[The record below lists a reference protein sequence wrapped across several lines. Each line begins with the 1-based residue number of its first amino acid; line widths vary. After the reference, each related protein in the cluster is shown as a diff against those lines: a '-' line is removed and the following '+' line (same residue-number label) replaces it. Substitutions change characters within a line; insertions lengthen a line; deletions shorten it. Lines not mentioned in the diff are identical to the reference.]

1 MSFGNRQQGCQK
13 RIRVLSWAKFVSTK
27 ETNAMKTKTKSNTT
41 FMRPQTHSFD
51 FYKDDSGW
59 YIDFLEFIEQ
69 GLGTKGDLAMV
80 SGADQMLDYLGGG
93 SDRVALTF
101 SNREMSDAR
110 FHLKMFAHNG
120 WGATYKT
127 NIDAVPQVW
136 LCNVTK
142 VVFGGK
148 HPINIYVK

>member
-1 MSFGNRQQGCQK
+1 
-13 RIRVLSWAKFVSTK
+13 
-27 ETNAMKTKTKSNTT
+27 
-41 FMRPQTHSFD
+41 MRPQTHSFD

-59 YIDFLEFIEQ
+59 YIDFPEFIEQ
-69 GLGTKGDLAMV
+69 GLGTKGDLVMV
-80 SGADQMLDYLGGG
+80 SGADQMLDYLGSG

-101 SNREMSDAR
+101 SNCEMSGAR

-127 NIDAVPQVW
+127 NINAVPQVW

>member
-1 MSFGNRQQGCQK
+1 
-13 RIRVLSWAKFVSTK
+13 
-27 ETNAMKTKTKSNTT
+27 
-41 FMRPQTHSFD
+41 MRPQTHSFD

-59 YIDFLEFIEQ
+59 YIDFPEFIEQ